1 MLSRTKNTFICA
13 LVLLCAILFAALSA
27 SGYKQ
32 SGKTAYAISTNTQ
45 TIDFG
50 SDGITFSDAAAVN
63 ELIALLGG
71 SSYDDLSANLTA
83 PKTASEFADA
93 KTVTL
98 GGVAF
103 NIMYV
108 SKADYTANGT
118 QAGDVIVTLW
128 QADTEKGEDYDSQ
141 YNVWYAKK
149 TDYDFPPTVYGSSLV
164 RSALMDKNDAER
176 KYVKTEG
183 ASELTAYNSSDENYN
198 PQLEMRWAPFKDTD
212 GAFNGYLATPAN
224 MAWQECQFSSDFS
237 SSYCPNDAWDASKL
251 SGGQWR
257 EGYNLSSKMTYSD
270 WKNDKIWLPSMPE
283 TGDGKNAS
291 GLWETT
297 TSQRTNSAFKY
308 PWVRTGDFSSAYY
321 VFCMDDM
328 GRRNGNYCTA
338 SLTVR
343 PALHLNLR
351 TVFDKATK
359 SYDVTIGATTTKYA
373 TIEEAWAAA
382 NEADTATVKMLGD
395 AVISAPLKVD
405 NTTITFDLNGHS
417 LSGSDSLTSNVFHVP
432 LSATL
437 TLKDSD
443 TSGTGKII
451 SNKAKGVMVYGT
463 FVMEGGIISGG
474 TNGGVWLDNVLGS
487 FTMNGGKISGN
498 TLSSDYGAGVNI
510 ANGRFIMNGG
520 EISDNTCAYSGGGV
534 YLSGT
539 SSTFTMNNG
548 SITDNKAN
556 GANGGGGV
564 YMDTGLNT
572 FNMNGGSITGNSAQ
586 GVGGGLRMLGGTFNL
601 KGKVNISGN
610 TNNGVANNIYLDNST
625 YITVAGALEDGSTIC
640 INGCRSEGEY
650 VIGNYDKT
658 QQGAEH
664 TKFFRTDK
672 ENNCLTLL
680 SSKYIRFGKHTAT
693 TSWSVDADKG
703 THYHLCQNKCE
714 SRFDEAEH
722 TVEVDDKDCT
732 TAKYCSV
739 CNNII
744 KEPATTH
751 NLQYVAEADGK
762 HRQVCQ
768 NDGCAYGTEP
778 ENCTF
783 GVWSGN
789 KEGHIR
795 RCNNNCGNVQN
806 EAHIAGEPKRQNEV
820 AASCSQKGSYD
831 EVLCCVACDY
841 EISRTKKYIETI
853 AHTFGEWETTLVP
866 TCSAVGSK
874 KHTCA
879 VCKHE
884 EAEEIAALKHD
895 YETEFTVDKAATCTE
910 KGSKSRECKLCGDP
924 LETVEVEALG
934 HEFGEWT
941 VTANATCTANGE
953 EERVCGR
960 DGGHKE
966 TRVIQKVKHK
976 LTHVE
981 ANAATESKK
990 GNKEYWACNDC
1001 EEYFAD
1007 AEGKVEIEDKS
1018 SVELPMLTP
1027 QKPEAPAKKSYLWL
1041 LWLLIPLVILAASAA
1056 FGIYLYKRTK
1066 D

>member
-1 MLSRTKNTFICA
+1 
-13 LVLLCAILFAALSA
+13 
-27 SGYKQ
+27 
-32 SGKTAYAISTNTQ
+32 
-45 TIDFG
+45 
-50 SDGITFSDAAAVN
+50 
-63 ELIALLGG
+63 
-71 SSYDDLSANLTA
+71 
-83 PKTASEFADA
+83 
-93 KTVTL
+93 
-98 GGVAF
+98 
-103 NIMYV
+103 
-108 SKADYTANGT
+108 
-118 QAGDVIVTLW
+118 
-128 QADTEKGEDYDSQ
+128 
-141 YNVWYAKK
+141 
-149 TDYDFPPTVYGSSLV
+149 
-164 RSALMDKNDAER
+164 
-176 KYVKTEG
+176 
-183 ASELTAYNSSDENYN
+183 
-198 PQLEMRWAPFKDTD
+198 
-212 GAFNGYLATPAN
+212 
-224 MAWQECQFSSDFS
+224 
-237 SSYCPNDAWDASKL
+237 
-251 SGGQWR
+251 
-257 EGYNLSSKMTYSD
+257 MT
-270 WKNDKIWLPSMPE
+270 E

-297 TSQRTNSAFKY
+297 SSQRANTAYKY

-382 NEADTATVKMLGD
+382 NEADAATVKMLGD

-417 LSGSDSLTSNVFHVP
+417 LSGSDSLTSNIFHVP
-432 LSATL
+432 LGATL

-443 TSGTGKII
+443 TSGTGKLIG
-451 SNKAKGVMVYGT
+451 NKAKGVMVYGT
-463 FVMEGGIISGG
+463 FVMDGGIISGG

-556 GANGGGGV
+556 GVNGGGGV

-586 GVGGGLRMLGGTFNL
+586 GNGGGLRMLGGNFNL

-610 TNNGVANNIYLDNST
+610 TNNGVANNIYFDNST
-625 YITVAGALEDGSTIC
+625 YITVAGAIEDGSTIC
-640 INGCRSEGEY
+640 INGCRREGEY

-658 QQGAEH
+658 EQGAEH

-714 SRFDEAEH
+714 ARFDEAEH
-722 TVEVDDKDCT
+722 TIEDDDKDCT
-732 TAKYCSV
+732 TAEYCSV

-744 KEPATTH
+744 NEPATTH

-768 NDGCAYGTEP
+768 NDGCGHATEP

-789 KEGHIR
+789 GEGHIR
-795 RCNNNCGNVQN
+795 SCNYNCGNEQN
-806 EAHIAGEPKRQNEV
+806 G
-820 AASCSQKGSYD
+820 
-831 EVLCCVACDY
+831 
-841 EISRTKKYIETI
+841 T
-853 AHTFGEWETTLVP
+853 HTFGGWETTLDP

-874 KHTCA
+874 KHICT
-879 VCKHE
+879 VCNHE
-884 EAEEIAALKHD
+884 EAEDIAIDANAHSWNDGVITKQPSCTATGVKTYACAHNSAHIKTEEIAAIKHD

-910 KGSKSRECKLCGDP
+910 KGSKSRKCKLCGDP

-941 VTANATCTANGE
+941 ITANATCTANGE

-976 LTHVE
+976 LTHV
-981 ANAATESKK
+981 AATAATESRK

-1018 SVELPMLTP
+1018 SVELPMLTL

>member
-1 MLSRTKNTFICA
+1 MLSRTKNIFICA
-13 LVLLCAILFAALSA
+13 LVLLCAILFAALGA
-27 SGYKQ
+27 FGYTQ
-32 SGKTAYAISTNTQ
+32 IDKTAYATSTNTQ

-63 ELIALLGG
+63 ELVALLGG

-83 PKTASEFADA
+83 PKTAAEFADA

-270 WKNDKIWLPSMPE
+270 WKNDKIWLPSMTE

-297 TSQRTNSAFKY
+297 SSQRANTAYKY

-382 NEADTATVKMLGD
+382 NEADAATVKMLGD

-417 LSGSDSLTSNVFHVP
+417 LSGSDSLTSNIFHVP
-432 LSATL
+432 LGATL

-443 TSGTGKII
+443 TSGTGKLIG
-451 SNKAKGVMVYGT
+451 NKAKGVMVYGT
-463 FVMEGGIISGG
+463 FVMDGGIISGG

-556 GANGGGGV
+556 GVNGGGGV

-586 GVGGGLRMLGGTFNL
+586 GNGGGLRMLGGNFNL

-610 TNNGVANNIYLDNST
+610 TNNGVANNIYFDNST
-625 YITVAGALEDGSTIC
+625 YITVAGAIEDGSTIC
-640 INGCRSEGEY
+640 INGCRREGEY

-658 QQGAEH
+658 EQGAEH

-714 SRFDEAEH
+714 ARFDEAEH
-722 TVEVDDKDCT
+722 TIEDDDKDCT
-732 TAKYCSV
+732 TAEYCSV

-744 KEPATTH
+744 NEPATTH

-768 NDGCAYGTEP
+768 NDGCGHATEP

-789 KEGHIR
+789 GEGHIR
-795 RCNNNCGNVQN
+795 SCNYNCGNEQN
-806 EAHIAGEPKRQNEV
+806 G
-820 AASCSQKGSYD
+820 
-831 EVLCCVACDY
+831 
-841 EISRTKKYIETI
+841 T
-853 AHTFGEWETTLVP
+853 HTFGGWETTLDP

-874 KHTCA
+874 KHICT
-879 VCKHE
+879 VCNHE
-884 EAEEIAALKHD
+884 EAEDIAIDANAHSWNDGVITKQPSCTATGVKTYACAHNSAHIKTEEIAAIKHD

-910 KGSKSRECKLCGDP
+910 KGSKSRKCKLCGDP

-941 VTANATCTANGE
+941 ITANATCTANGE

-976 LTHVE
+976 LTHV
-981 ANAATESKK
+981 AATAATESRK

-1018 SVELPMLTP
+1018 SVELPMLTL